1 MLLPNGSA
9 KIYKIN
15 CRQNPLNKIHTN
27 SQTK

>member
-1 MLLPNGSA
+1 MLLPNGAA

-15 CRQNPLNKIHTN
+15 YRQSPLNKIHTN